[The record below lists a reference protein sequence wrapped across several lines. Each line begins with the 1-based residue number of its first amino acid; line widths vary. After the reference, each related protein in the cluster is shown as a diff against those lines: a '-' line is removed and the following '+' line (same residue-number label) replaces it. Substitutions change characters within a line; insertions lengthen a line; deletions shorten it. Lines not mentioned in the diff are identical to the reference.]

1 MNSINKFSLKL
12 KNQINNYVDF
22 VYKINQKFNL
32 TGFKTKPKIYD
43 HLVLD
48 VIDCLTNL
56 NIDLNFK
63 NILDVGSGA
72 GSPGIIMALLF
83 PEANIYMVD
92 SNNKKYSFIKEA
104 IKIMSL
110 KNAYAIYSRA
120 ENLDN
125 RFINFFDLGISR
137 AVDSIGVMNELIVK
151 WIKLKGFIIHLKSK
165 NYLEELEISKKNMDD
180 LGLNL
185 KNEINFMSRKIIFN
199 NFIFQKIKNISSIY
213 PRDWKTIKK
222 DYHNV

>member
-1 MNSINKFSLKL
+1 MSSINNFSLKL

-22 VYKINQKFNL
+22 VYEINQKFNL
-32 TGFKTKPKIYD
+32 TGFKTKSKIYD

-48 VIDCLTNL
+48 VIDCLSNL
-56 NIDLNFK
+56 NLDLNFK

-83 PEANIYMVD
+83 PESNIYMVD
-92 SNNKKYSFIKEA
+92 SNNKKCSFIKET
-104 IKIMSL
+104 ISRMSL
-110 KNAYAIYSRA
+110 KNAYVIYSRV

-125 RFINFFDLGISR
+125 KFINFFDLGISR
-137 AVDSIGVMNELIVK
+137 AVDSIGVMNEVIVK

-165 NYLEELEISKKNMDD
+165 NYLKELELSKKSMGN

-185 KNEINFMSRKIIFN
+185 KNEINFINREIIFN
-199 NFIFQKIKNISSIY
+199 NFIFQKIKNTSSIY

-222 DYHNV
+222 AYQNV

>member
-1 MNSINKFSLKL
+1 MNSINNFSLKL

-22 VYKINQKFNL
+22 VYETNQKFNL
-32 TGFKTKPKIYD
+32 TGFKTKQKIYD

-63 NILDVGSGA
+63 NILDVGSGT

-83 PEANIYMVD
+83 PQFNIYMVD
-92 SNNKKYSFIKEA
+92 SNNKKCSFINET
-104 IKIMSL
+104 IKRMSL
-110 KNAYAIYSRA
+110 KNAYTIYSRA

-125 RFINFFDLGISR
+125 KFINFFDLGISR
-137 AVDSIGVMNELIVK
+137 AVDSISVMNELIVK

-165 NYLEELEISKKNMDD
+165 NYLEELELSKKSMGN

-185 KNEINFMSRKIIFN
+185 KSEIKFISRKIIFN
-199 NFIFQKIKNISSIY
+199 NFIFQKVKNTPSAY

-222 DYHNV
+222 AYQNV